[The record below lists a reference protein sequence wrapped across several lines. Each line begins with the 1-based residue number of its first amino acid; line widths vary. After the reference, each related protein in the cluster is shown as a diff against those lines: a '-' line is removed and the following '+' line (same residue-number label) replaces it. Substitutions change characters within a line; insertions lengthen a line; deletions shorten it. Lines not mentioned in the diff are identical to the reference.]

1 MDSLQQKCY
10 RDDYLREEVSLL
22 ATALYSLGK
31 RDYQSLASINKEIV
45 SERVKSLDEECKKR
59 HIRPEVASNMK
70 DDLQRMITERDNIST
85 PTTSQAPGQ
94 FGTIL
99 PPRVSNEV
107 AILAANQGF
116 ITSMCTQSNEFYDN
130 NSTYFLGMTLQ
141 AEPTLRPDQTSAID
155 SDDSD
160 FVATRGYITPDEYT
174 MRTFI
179 SHRLGLL
186 DKSIQANIIESMIRI
201 MASSLYRQFDQNLIT
216 RHGTSSG
223 GYLAIFNSQ
232 TTTNGLINNRHVQHI
247 VESSATNNSR
257 LEEGPDISISTI
269 TTLLHS
275 DIDYRVDSSRLACL
289 VPERILAASN
299 TLLDDNVA
307 PSSAY
312 KKLAK
317 DKWVDG
323 ILVKSVT
330 RDILPTTLAAR
341 VIVSGNARIVSVTR
355 LTGEDV
361 YPIVFGDFSKVH
373 VGMSPFFITA
383 SRDSPS
389 AYPYQRID
397 LQVRAYFAHTVPY
410 NKSTDNTNSRPVMF
424 VRFYRNH
431 SSG

>member
-1 MDSLQQKCY
+1 MNSLQY
-10 RDDYLREEVSLL
+10 RCLHDEYLREEVSLL
-22 ATALYSLGK
+22 AAALYAIGEDDKDSLK
-31 RDYQSLASINKEIV
+31 SINGEII
-45 SERVKSLDEECKKR
+45 SEKIRSLDDFCSKR
-59 HIRPEVASNMK
+59 NYDPQVASNMR
-70 DDLQRMITERDNIST
+70 DDLSKMLSERDNIARPTLT
-85 PTTSQAPGQ
+85 PATGE
-94 FGTIL
+94 FGTL
-99 PPRVSNEV
+99 FPPRIASEV
-107 AILAANQGF
+107 AALAASQGF

-130 NSTYFLGMTLQ
+130 NTTWFPGMTLQ
-141 AEPTLRPDQTSAID
+141 AEPTLRPDQTSTIN

-160 FVATRGYITPDEYT
+160 FSVSRNYIAPDEYT

-186 DKSIQANIIESMIRI
+186 DKALQANIVESMIRI
-201 MASSLYRQFDQNLIT
+201 MASGLYRQFDQNLIT
-216 RHGTSSG
+216 RHGTSTGSFRAV
-223 GYLAIFNSQ
+223 LNARTAS
-232 TTTNGLINNRHVQHI
+232 NGFINNRNVHQI
-247 VESSATNNSR
+247 IESSATHSSR

-330 RDILPTTLAAR
+330 RDILPITLAAR
-341 VIVSGNARIVSVTR
+341 VFVSGDDRTVYVTG

-373 VGMSPFFITA
+373 VGMSPIYISKDTLG
-383 SRDSPS
+383 PS
-389 AYPYQRID
+389 SYPSQRID

-410 NKSTDNTNSRPVMF
+410 TQITANTNSRPVMF
-424 VRFYRNH
+424 IRFYRNH

>member
-59 HIRPEVASNMK
+59 QIRPEVASDMK
-70 DDLQRMITERDNIST
+70 DDLQRMITERDNIAT
-85 PTTSQAPGQ
+85 ATTSQASGQ

-99 PPRVSNEV
+99 PPRVASEM

-130 NSTYFLGMTLQ
+130 NTTWFPSMTLQ

-160 FVATRGYITPDEYT
+160 FSVRRSTITPDEYT

-179 SHRLGLL
+179 SYRLGLL

-201 MASSLYRQFDQNLIT
+201 MAGSLYRQFDQNLIT

-223 GYLAIFNSQ
+223 GFLAIVNSQ
-232 TTTNGLINNRHVQHI
+232 TSTNGLINNLNVQQI
-247 VESSATNNSR
+247 IESSATNNSR

-275 DIDYRVDSSRLACL
+275 DIDYRVDPSRLACL

-330 RDILPTTLAAR
+330 RDILPTTLNAR
-341 VIVSGNARIVSVTR
+341 VIVSGNSRTVSVTS

-410 NKSTDNTNSRPVMF
+410 TKTTANTNSRPVMF
-424 VRFYRNH
+424 IRFYRNH